1 MLEILPELPV
11 SGGNV
16 VRRRLAPGAPMRIVS
31 EEPLSLAKRYAE
43 DGAGGLLL
51 TDVDGIDAGTPA
63 ALDLASR
70 LTVEAGLEVTYRGG
84 LSSAA
89 DIDRAGEAGVSR
101 FVLDRVAFGDAAV
114 LRWAVDRLGSRL
126 LVALDADGDQVRLPA
141 GQDGPLDLADAAG
154 ELAYRGV
161 EAFLHTD
168 VGRAGTLTGPAVP
181 ALERLLQAVDSPV
194 LYARGIAGP
203 GDVRRLAALGHAN
216 LRGVSIATAL
226 DEGRLSVAAARAAA
240 ADPSP
245 QEREP

>member
-31 EEPLSLAKRYAE
+31 QDPLSLAKEYAE
-43 DGAGGLLL
+43 DGAGSLLL
-51 TDVDGIDAGTPA
+51 TDVDGIEAGTPA

-70 LTVEAGLEVTYRGG
+70 LAAEAGVEVTYRGG

-89 DIDRAGEAGVSR
+89 DIDRAGEAAVSR

-126 LVALDADGDQVRLPA
+126 LVALDADGDQVRLPG
-141 GQDGPLDLADAAG
+141 GQQGPLDLADAAG
-154 ELAYRGV
+154 ELSYRGV

-168 VGRAGTLTGPAVP
+168 LSVAGTLTGPAE
-181 ALERLLQAVDSPV
+181 ASLARLLEAVDCPV
-194 LYARGIAGP
+194 VYAGGVATAD
-203 GDVRRLAALGHAN
+203 DVRRLAALGHAN
-216 LRGVSIATAL
+216 LRAVSIATAFH
-226 DEGRLSVAAARAAA
+226 EGRLSVAEARAAA
-240 ADPSP
+240 ATPTP
-245 QEREP
+245 EER